1 MLPATDAVTTSD
13 KEAIEAARIAYNTLT
28 DEQKSKISA
37 DTLNKLIAAEVKLAQ
52 IAMSEV
58 SGKGNQDDDVIYNG
72 NPIQLINIPTT
83 TLSAG
88 YTMVYAVTTENEA
101 PADSLYTADIPVG
114 TGAGT
119 YHVWYKVVDA
129 ENHDVTEP
137 SHVTVTIEKGNSSQS
152 DSPTNTSSEE
162 SGLIYSGHPQE
173 LVTAGTAEG
182 GTMVYAL
189 GEDGEHAPANEKFS
203 EEIPKGT
210 EAKTYY
216 VWYKVK
222 GDANHSDT
230 TPVCIP
236 VTITAVDV
244 KADTMI
250 VSEGKDTSVGTEK
263 PQVSDGLK
271 EQAVSEAASNG
282 KKVVLNL
289 IITPQGQDEVSDSA
303 YIKSDEQ
310 MRSQVKSQYKDEGL
324 VAVDVLEIYIEK
336 FVDENQEANVTQ
348 TDKVLEIGMAYDYT
362 DKYDVVVVRNHEG
375 STQTFTALSSRPAAA
390 DYRDATFFA
399 DVPNGMLYIYSNK
412 FSKYVVAYSTVEGN
426 ARPAAVA
433 SSSSSSSSEPTTVP
447 VYRLFNKLTGEHFF
461 TANKAER
468 DLLLGENAENGWTD
482 EGIAFQA
489 AVTSS
494 TPVYRVFDVTKGIHL
509 YTADVATRDAYIAS
523 GCADEGIAWYA
534 AVGTGR
540 KVYKVSNPANGRILY
555 TISKAEVDALA
566 NAGFTSQEAEFVV
579 Y

>member
-1 MLPATDAVTTSD
+1 
-13 KEAIEAARIAYNTLT
+13 
-28 DEQKSKISA
+28 
-37 DTLNKLIAAEVKLAQ
+37 
-52 IAMSEV
+52 
-58 SGKGNQDDDVIYNG
+58 
-72 NPIQLINIPTT
+72 
-83 TLSAG
+83 
-88 YTMVYAVTTENEA
+88 
-101 PADSLYTADIPVG
+101 
-114 TGAGT
+114 
-119 YHVWYKVVDA
+119 
-129 ENHDVTEP
+129 
-137 SHVTVTIEKGNSSQS
+137 
-152 DSPTNTSSEE
+152 
-162 SGLIYSGHPQE
+162 
-173 LVTAGTAEG
+173 
-182 GTMVYAL
+182 MVYAL